1 MPQPLAAVS
10 DASDPATAYEPAPE
24 PVVDP
29 ITHSP
34 LHAAMN
40 VGGYYGTLVI
50 GAIFPATMGVILYG
64 WRAMAAIAIVVGSA
78 LFAGLLWQRI
88 GARGQQLRLIH
99 VGWWSLLLALML
111 PAHLAS
117 RGDLLGYG
125 APLVILIASGMTLVI
140 LMWTLGG
147 LGAGRVHP
155 VLVCY
160 LLLCVLYS
168 PALVPHRILQRGHVG
183 TGELFSAP
191 APDLLP
197 SSSEPWIKAA
207 PPGQGQALYRPSSAV
222 VLSHFTTGVEA
233 NDPHLWLNVDGLLRD
248 RMPPLEDF
256 IVGGEPGPI
265 GAGCALGVIVG
276 GLFLLYRGLIDYR
289 IPLIIFAVAYA
300 AMVVLPIPVV
310 VTHESHYHWM
320 AMRLPEVNW
329 QTALTF
335 VHYEL
340 LAGPMLFMAFFLATA
355 PSIRPA
361 SKWARAL
368 YATIAGLLTAVFQL
382 YVSVSYGPYLALLI
396 ASLLT
401 PTFDKLLRP
410 RPLV

>member
-1 MPQPLAAVS
+1 MVQPLAAVS
-10 DASDPATAYEPAPE
+10 DAAAPPVAYEPSPE

-34 LHAAMN
+34 LHAGLN
-40 VGGYYGTLVI
+40 VGHYYGVHVI
-50 GAIFPATMGVILYG
+50 GAVFPATMGVILYG
-64 WRAMAAIAIVVGSA
+64 WRALAGIAIVVGTA
-78 LFAGLLWQRI
+78 LLAGLLWQRI
-88 GARGQQLRLIH
+88 GSRGRQLRMIH
-99 VGWWSLLLALML
+99 IGWWALLLALML

-117 RGDLLGYG
+117 RVPVGKVETPYL
-125 APLVILIASGMTLVI
+125 ILIAAGVTLVI
-140 LMWTLGG
+140 LMWLLGG

-155 VLVCY
+155 VLICY

-168 PALVPHRILQRGHVG
+168 PALVPHRILQRGHIG

-191 APDLLP
+191 PPELLP

-207 PPGQGQALYRPSSAV
+207 PPGDGEALYRPSSAA
-222 VLSHFTTGVEA
+222 VLTQFTTGVEA
-233 NDPHLWLNVDGLLRD
+233 GDPHLWLSLNVLLRD

-265 GAGCALGVIVG
+265 GAGCAVGVIVG

-289 IPLIIFAVAYA
+289 IPLIIFVVAYLA
-300 AMVVLPIPVV
+300 ILVLPIPLAIGNGP
-310 VTHESHYHWM
+310 HYQWLP
-320 AMRLPEVNW
+320 MRLPEVNW

-340 LAGPMLFMAFFLATA
+340 LAGPVVFMAFFLATA
-355 PSIRPA
+355 PSIRPV

-368 YATIAGLLTAVFQL
+368 YAVIAGLLTAVFQL
-382 YVSVSYGPYLALLI
+382 YASVSYGPYLALLI

-401 PTFDKLLRP
+401 PTFDKLLGP
-410 RPLV
+410 KPLV